1 MRPIIAF
8 CAVCI
13 ATTPSFAAD
22 LALPVVVNSAYE
34 DTTPVDDWTAFYAG
48 VFAGYAGGRS
58 EYWGSTGGPTFPYIG
73 EAAGGLIGF
82 QLGADYQVES
92 FVVGAVADLAW
103 ANLSSSATGGGAV
116 FDSRLQYLGTVRA
129 RVGVA
134 NATLLGYVH
143 GGLAYGSNTINATM
157 AGGAPFPEVHGNGRI
172 GYTLG
177 AGVEAKVSENISL
190 LAEYSFTDLGDP
202 IVFSNPPGFAA
213 FDLRESMRF
222 HTVKV
227 GVNYRF

>member
-1 MRPIIAF
+1 MRPLF
-8 CAVCI
+8 AVCAICI
-13 ATTPSFAAD
+13 AAVPASAAD
-22 LALPVVVNSAYE
+22 LILPAVGESDYAVVAPAS
-34 DTTPVDDWTAFYAG
+34 DWTAFYAG
-48 VFAGYAGGRS
+48 VFGGYTAGKS

-73 EAAGGLIGF
+73 DAAGGLIGF

-92 FVVGAVADLAW
+92 FVIGAVADIAW
-103 ANLSSSATGGGAV
+103 ANLSSSATGGGAT
-116 FDSRLQYLGTVRA
+116 FDSRLNYLGTVRA

-134 NATLLGYVH
+134 NESLLGYVH
-143 GGLAYGSNTINATM
+143 GGLAYGSNTIDARTGSGPM
-157 AGGAPFPEVHGNGRI
+157 PEAHGNGRI

-202 IVFSNPPGFAA
+202 VVFSNPPGFAA
-213 FDLRESMRF
+213 FDLREAMRF